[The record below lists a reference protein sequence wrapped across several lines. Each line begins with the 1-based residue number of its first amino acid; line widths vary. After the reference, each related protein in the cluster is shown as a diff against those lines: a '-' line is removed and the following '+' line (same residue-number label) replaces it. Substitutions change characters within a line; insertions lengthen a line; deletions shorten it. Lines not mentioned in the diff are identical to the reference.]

1 MIERYSRKE
10 MVKIWSQEE
19 KFNIW
24 FQLEAHACDAQ
35 AELGVIPKKS
45 AEIIWEKGKFD
56 INKIDEIEK
65 TTKHDVIAFL
75 TNLAEYIGEDAR
87 FIHQGMTSSDILDT
101 TLSIQLRNASDIL
114 LNDINQ
120 LLETLK
126 KRSFEHKHT
135 ITIGRSHGIHAEP
148 ITFGLKL
155 AGYYAEF
162 KRNKKRLIEAKK
174 EISTCAI
181 SGAVGTF
188 AHIDPFVENYV
199 SKKMDLVPEDVS
211 TQIIPRDRHAMFF
224 STLAIIASSVERL
237 ATEIRHMQRTEVR
250 EAEEYF
256 SQGQKGSSAM
266 PHKRNPVL
274 TENLTGLAR
283 LVRSSVI
290 PALEN
295 VTLWHERDISHSS
308 VERMIAPDAT
318 ITLDFALHRLNN
330 VIENLLIYPDTM
342 LTNLEKLG
350 GLVHSQQVLLAL
362 TQKGASREDAYEM
375 VQENAMKVWETPEHK
390 RKDVYKNLLK
400 NDKKVIKYLSE
411 KEIDELFNLDQHFV
425 HVNHIFDRV
434 FDYKDN

>member
-10 MVKIWSQEE
+10 MVEIWSQKE

-65 TTKHDVIAFL
+65 ITKHDVIAFL

-101 TLSIQLRNASDIL
+101 TFSIQLRNASDIL
-114 LNDINQ
+114 LNDIDK
-120 LLETLK
+120 LLKTLK

-135 ITIGRSHGIHAEP
+135 VTIGRSHGIHAEP

-199 SKKMDLVPEDVS
+199 SKKMDLMPEEVS

-224 STLAIIASSVERL
+224 STLAVIASSVERL
-237 ATEIRHMQRTEVR
+237 ATEIRHLQRTEVR

-256 SQGQKGSSAM
+256 SEGQKGSSAM

-318 ITLDFALHRLNN
+318 ITLDFALQRLNN
-330 VIENLLIYPDTM
+330 VIANLLIYPDTM

-362 TQKGASREDAYEM
+362 TQKGASREDAYKM

-390 RKDVYKNLLK
+390 RKDVYKDLLK
-400 NDKKVIKYLSE
+400 NDKKVIKYLNE
-411 KEIDELFNLDQHFV
+411 TEIDKLFNLDQHFV
-425 HVNHIFDRV
+425 HVDHIFDRV
-434 FDYKDN
+434 FD

>member
-35 AELGVIPKKS
+35 AKLGVIPKKS
-45 AEIIWEKGKFD
+45 AKIIWEKGKFD
-56 INKIDEIEK
+56 INRIDEIEK

-114 LNDINQ
+114 LNDIDK

-126 KRSFEHKHT
+126 KRSLEHKDT
-135 ITIGRSHGIHAEP
+135 VTIGRSHAIHAEP

-188 AHIDPFVENYV
+188 AHIDPFVEKYV
-199 SKKMDLVPEDVS
+199 SKKMDLIPEDVS

-237 ATEIRHMQRTEVR
+237 ATEIRHLQRTEVR

-295 VTLWHERDISHSS
+295 VSLWHERDISHSS

-318 ITLDFALHRLNN
+318 ITLDFALQRLNN

-390 RKDVYKNLLK
+390 RKNVYKDLLK
-400 NDKKVIKYLSE
+400 KDKKVIKYLSE
-411 KEIDELFNLDQHFV
+411 TEIENLFNLAQHFV
-425 HVNHIFDRV
+425 HVDHIFNRV
-434 FDYKDN
+434 FD

>member
-1 MIERYSRKE
+1 

-24 FQLEAHACDAQ
+24 FQIEAHACDAQ
-35 AELGVIPKKS
+35 AELGIIPKES
-45 AEIIWEKGKFD
+45 AKIIWEKGKFD
-56 INKIDEIEK
+56 IDKIEEIEK

-101 TLSIQLRNASDIL
+101 TLSIQLQKASDVLLEDIEIL
-114 LNDINQ
+114 LNS
-120 LLETLK
+120 LK
-126 KRSFEHKHT
+126 RRAIDHKNT

-148 ITFGLKL
+148 ITFGVKL

-162 KRNKKRLIEAKK
+162 LRNKKRLIDARK

-188 AHIDPFVENYV
+188 AHIDPYVESYV
-199 SKKMDLVPEDVS
+199 SNKLNLVPEEIS

-224 STLAIIASSVERL
+224 STLAIIASSIERL
-237 ATEIRHMQRTEVR
+237 ATEIRHLQRTEVR
-250 EAEEYF
+250 EVEEYF
-256 SQGQKGSSAM
+256 SKGQKGSSAM

-318 ITLDFALHRLNN
+318 ITLDFALARLNN
-330 VIENLLIYPDTM
+330 VIENLIVYPETM
-342 LTNLEKLG
+342 LSNLEKLG

-362 TQKGASREDAYEM
+362 TQKGASRESAYEM
-375 VQENAMKVWETPEHK
+375 VQSNAMKVWETPEHS
-390 RKDVYKNLLK
+390 RKNVYKNLLK
-400 NDKKVIKYLSE
+400 NDANVMKYLNE
-411 KEIDELFNLDQHFV
+411 TEIEELFNINQHLANV
-425 HVNHIFDRV
+425 DHIFDRV
-434 FDYKDN
+434 FKPEV

>member
-1 MIERYSRKE
+1 M
-10 MVKIWSQEE
+10 
-19 KFNIW
+19 
-24 FQLEAHACDAQ
+24 
-35 AELGVIPKKS
+35 
-45 AEIIWEKGKFD
+45 
-56 INKIDEIEK
+56 
-65 TTKHDVIAFL
+65 
-75 TNLAEYIGEDAR
+75 AEYIGEDAR

-162 KRNKKRLIEAKK
+162 KRKKKRLIEAKK

-274 TENLTGLAR
+274 TENLNWTCK
-283 LVRSSVI
+283 
-290 PALEN
+290 
-295 VTLWHERDISHSS
+295 IS
-308 VERMIAPDAT
+308 
-318 ITLDFALHRLNN
+318 
-330 VIENLLIYPDTM
+330 
-342 LTNLEKLG
+342 
-350 GLVHSQQVLLAL
+350 
-362 TQKGASREDAYEM
+362 
-375 VQENAMKVWETPEHK
+375 
-390 RKDVYKNLLK
+390 
-400 NDKKVIKYLSE
+400 
-411 KEIDELFNLDQHFV
+411 
-425 HVNHIFDRV
+425 
-434 FDYKDN
+434 

>member
-434 FDYKDN
+434 FD

>member
-35 AELGVIPKKS
+35 AKLGVIPKKS
-45 AEIIWEKGKFD
+45 AKMIWEKGKFD
-56 INKIDEIEK
+56 INRIDEIEK

-114 LNDINQ
+114 LNDIDK

-126 KRSFEHKHT
+126 KRSLEHKDT
-135 ITIGRSHGIHAEP
+135 VTIGRSHAIHAEP

-188 AHIDPFVENYV
+188 AHIDPFVEKYV
-199 SKKMDLVPEDVS
+199 SKKMDLIPEDVS

-237 ATEIRHMQRTEVR
+237 ATEIRHLQRTEVR

-295 VTLWHERDISHSS
+295 VSLWHERDISHSS

-318 ITLDFALHRLNN
+318 ITLDFALQRLNN

-390 RKDVYKNLLK
+390 RKNVYKDLLK
-400 NDKKVIKYLSE
+400 KDKKVVKYLSE
-411 KEIDELFNLDQHFV
+411 TEIDKLFNLDQHFV
-425 HVNHIFDRV
+425 HVDHIFNRV
-434 FDYKDN
+434 FD

>member
-35 AELGVIPKKS
+35 AKLGVIPKKS
-45 AEIIWEKGKFD
+45 AKIIWEKGKFD
-56 INKIDEIEK
+56 INRIDEIEK

-114 LNDINQ
+114 LNDIDK

-126 KRSFEHKHT
+126 KRSLEHKDT
-135 ITIGRSHGIHAEP
+135 VTIGRSHAIHAEP

-199 SKKMDLVPEDVS
+199 SKKMDLMPEDVS

-237 ATEIRHMQRTEVR
+237 ATEIRHLQRTEVR

-295 VTLWHERDISHSS
+295 ITLWHERDISHSS

-318 ITLDFALHRLNN
+318 ITLDFALQRLNN

-390 RKDVYKNLLK
+390 RKNVYKDLLK
-400 NDKKVIKYLSE
+400 KDKKVIKYLSE
-411 KEIDELFNLDQHFV
+411 TEIENLFNLAQHFV
-425 HVNHIFDRV
+425 HVDHIFNRV
-434 FDYKDN
+434 FD

>member
-45 AEIIWEKGKFD
+45 AEIIWKKGKFD

-101 TLSIQLRNASDIL
+101 TLSIQLRNASNIL
-114 LNDINQ
+114 LNDIDK

-135 ITIGRSHGIHAEP
+135 VTIGRSHGIHAEP

-199 SKKMDLVPEDVS
+199 SEKMDLMPEDVS

-224 STLAIIASSVERL
+224 STLAVIASSVERL
-237 ATEIRHMQRTEVR
+237 ATEIRHLQRTEVR

-274 TENLTGLAR
+274 SENLTGLAR

-318 ITLDFALHRLNN
+318 ITLDFALQRLNN

-350 GLVHSQQVLLAL
+350 GLVHSQQILLAL

-390 RKDVYKNLLK
+390 RKNVYKNLLK
-400 NDKKVIKYLSE
+400 NDKNVIKYLNE
-411 KEIDELFNLDQHFV
+411 TEIDKLFNLDQHFV
-425 HVNHIFDRV
+425 HVDHIFDRI
-434 FDYKDN
+434 FD

>member
-1 MIERYSRKE
+1 MIERYSRKQ
-10 MVKIWSQEE
+10 MVDIWSQQE

-24 FQLEAHACDAQ
+24 FQIEAHACDAQ
-35 AELGVIPKKS
+35 AELGVIPEDS
-45 AEIIWEKGKFD
+45 AKIIWEKGQFD
-56 INKIDEIEK
+56 IDRIDEIEK

-75 TNLAEYIGEDAR
+75 TNLTEYIGEDAR
-87 FIHQGMTSSDILDT
+87 FIHQGMTSSDVLDT
-101 TLSIQLRNASDIL
+101 TLSIQLQKASDIL
-114 LNDINQ
+114 LNDLD
-120 LLETLK
+120 LLLK
-126 KRSFEHKHT
+126 AIEKRSIEHKNT
-135 ITIGRSHGIHAEP
+135 VTIGRSHAIHAEP

-162 KRNKKRLIEAKK
+162 KRNKKRLLDARK

-188 AHIDPFVENYV
+188 AHIDPYVENYV
-199 SKKMDLVPEDVS
+199 SQKLDLIPEEIS

-224 STLAIIASSVERL
+224 SILGVIASSVERL
-237 ATEIRHMQRTEVR
+237 ATEIRHLQRTEVR
-250 EAEEYF
+250 EVEEFF

-318 ITLDFALHRLNN
+318 ITLDFALHRLTD
-330 VIENLLIYPDTM
+330 VIENLLIYPNTM
-342 LTNLEKLG
+342 QLNLEKLG

-362 TQKGASREDAYEM
+362 TQKGASRESAYEM
-375 VQENAMKVWETPEHK
+375 VQSNAMKVWETPEHE
-390 RKDVYKNLLK
+390 RKNVYKKLLIDDQNVRK
-400 NDKKVIKYLSE
+400 FLDEAEIE
-411 KEIDELFNLDQHFV
+411 KLFNLEQHFV
-425 HVNHIFDRV
+425 HVDTIFQRV
-434 FDYKDN
+434 FSK